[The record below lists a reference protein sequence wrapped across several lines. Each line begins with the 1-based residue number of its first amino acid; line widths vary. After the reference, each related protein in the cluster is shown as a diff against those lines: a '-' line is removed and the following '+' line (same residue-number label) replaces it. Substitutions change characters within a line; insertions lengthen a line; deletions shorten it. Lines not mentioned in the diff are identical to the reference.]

1 MKCIF
6 SIIAVLMLAGC
17 DNTSEQAPGNL
28 KKGDQYFEAKEYE
41 VAEYYYEKIPQDSPQ
56 FKEAQAKLQK
66 IAEIQK
72 SKLPTISAADES
84 RKVSVFDQSITSN
97 ALGKMPI
104 HSVSLNNESS
114 YKLASVEFE
123 FTYYD
128 AGGNLIAAKRCRVKT
143 PIPAKSQETFS
154 GISPGVL
161 EETFTSS
168 KVRILSA
175 DFQ

>member
-1 MKCIF
+1 MKYFF

-97 ALGKMPI
+97 TLGKMPI

-114 YKLASVEFE
+114 HKLASVEFE

-128 AGGNLIAAKRCRVKT
+128 AGGNLIATKKCRVKT
-143 PIPAKSQETFS
+143 PIPARSQETF
-154 GISPGVL
+154 GEISPGVL

>member
-1 MKCIF
+1 MKYIF
-6 SIIAVLMLAGC
+6 SIIAVAMLIGC
-17 DNTSEQAPGNL
+17 DSTSEQAPGNL
-28 KKGDQYFEAKEYE
+28 KKGDQYFEAREYE
-41 VAEYYYEKIPQDSPQ
+41 VAEYYYQKIPGDSPQ

-72 SKLPTISAADES
+72 SKLPTISAADET

-97 ALGKMPI
+97 TLGKMPV

-114 YKLASVEFE
+114 FKLASIEFE
-123 FTYYD
+123 FTYFD

-143 PIPAKSQETFS
+143 PIPARSQETFN
-154 GISPGVL
+154 GIAPGVL

-175 DFQ
+175 EFQ